1 MREDSDTTV
10 IVCRQ
15 DFAENRVLYTYGRH
29 AKELKND
36 GKTFL
41 GPVFESMIE
50 QAGIVDDAEEVG
62 LLVHIRV
69 RPKPNDDRW
78 YQIDFVMQDD
88 SMAYYSNFDGRLPA
102 EMVHVVP
109 LSGGLP
115 QVMFIAVEAL
125 DEVAYAHAVDAKLF
139 EENNEMGLPRTKP
152 RCETS
157 VWKLI
162 SQLSQRTM
170 MERSIL
176 LSRRLKI
183 VRKRSL
189 CPVQPAALP
198 VENKSRSIHELI
210 YRFYREQP
218 WNRSRTQNS
227 LRTVSFTNSA
237 NSLTTVVRLYSLLA

>member
-1 MREDSDTTV
+1 MREASDTTV

-62 LLVHIRV
+62 LVGHIRL

-139 EENNEMGLPRTKP
+139 EENDEMGLPQDQT
-152 RCETS
+152 
-157 VWKLI
+157 
-162 SQLSQRTM
+162 
-170 MERSIL
+170 
-176 LSRRLKI
+176 
-183 VRKRSL
+183 
-189 CPVQPAALP
+189 
-198 VENKSRSIHELI
+198 
-210 YRFYREQP
+210 
-218 WNRSRTQNS
+218 S
-227 LRTVSFTNSA
+227 LRDFGLEVDLSTEPTDNDGEEHFLIKKEENRAETLPLPGPTSRATGGK
-237 NSLTTVVRLYSLLA
+237 